1 MRKPKWLTPEEREE
15 VIDKLKKLTP
25 REIYDLL
32 FDMWLRESED
42 FYWYS
47 EFQKKRAYQVWVE
60 LNQVYN

>member
-32 FDMWLRESED
+32 FDMWLRENED
-42 FYWYS
+42 FYWYF
-47 EFQKKRAYQVWVE
+47 EFQKRRAYQVRVE
-60 LNQVYN
+60 LNQVFN